1 MTPKTFT
8 AKLIA
13 TIMTLVIFASFFSQI
28 PASANQYK
36 PNSSMT
42 EIIDDGF
49 QEDFTSPLYKQ
60 RYEQYCN
67 LRNTSKS
74 VYICNSGAYH
84 ATNVKLYGRKII
96 RVEQDGSFTLGAWE
110 LLNPITSFNGLLIND
125 VRFDISG
132 TYVAFAF
139 SFDITWGTD
148 FPFSDIFWDDIY
160 NTDWDFI
167 NIEMDGMCRT
177 ANIRIDVG
185 LYGRIHVQ
193 NLQAHKE
200 WTP

>member
-13 TIMTLVIFASFFSQI
+13 TIMTLVIFTSFFSQI

-74 VYICNSGAYH
+74 VYICNGGEYH

-110 LLNPITSFNGLLIND
+110 LLNPITSFNGFLIND

-185 LYGRIHVQ
+185 FYGRIHVQ

>member
-74 VYICNSGAYH
+74 VYICNGGGYH

-185 LYGRIHVQ
+185 LHGGIHVQ

>member
-74 VYICNSGAYH
+74 VYICNGGEYH

>member
-42 EIIDDGF
+42 EIINDGF

-74 VYICNSGAYH
+74 VYICNGGEYH

-96 RVEQDGSFTLGAWE
+96 RVERDGSFTLGAWE
-110 LLNPITSFNGLLIND
+110 LLNPITSFNGFLIND

-185 LYGRIHVQ
+185 LHGKIHVQ

>member
-13 TIMTLVIFASFFSQI
+13 TIMTLVIFTSFFSQI

-74 VYICNSGAYH
+74 VYICNGGEYH